1 MYNLREE
8 AKAYR
13 KNMEYHKAAEIY
25 KNIIKDCEIEN
36 LDKWLGWEYAD
47 TLKRIGYLDDAIE
60 VCKCIYKKDENF
72 KFIKDLLAWCLYEK
86 YFKNNNSI
94 NITELENIATFIT
107 KIVDGDNDK
116 TPYNKVV
123 LRMINKFKKPFVYDK
138 IIQWLEKVDL
148 SYLSS
153 EPYRV
158 STKENREV
166 ELASNLEEW
175 YYLYCKALYYK
186 KDYKKCLIYKEKA
199 FKDINKFHNSYDIW
213 LNRLEYL
220 CYKNL
225 GELNKAIEGIEV
237 LLNKRELWVCYYDLA
252 DVYMLLNENNKAI
265 LYLSKALLSNGE
277 DKSKIKAYELMGRV
291 LKNIGRYK
299 EAEMHLLYGKEI
311 RVKENWKIPDNLKED
326 LKEIDKSYKD
336 KIISLN
342 LKDDLIDIW
351 RKELLNDNRQY
362 GEIITVG
369 PNNRYGFIKG
379 ENENYYFRKNSIID
393 RRFIKQGMKVSYKLK
408 KGFDVKKNKESVE
421 AIEILIMED
430 I

>member
-1 MYNLREE
+1 MDNLREE
-8 AKAYR
+8 AKSYR
-13 KNMEYHKAAEIY
+13 KSREYNKAAEIY
-25 KNIIKDCEIEN
+25 KNIIRDCEIEN

-60 VCKCIYKKDENF
+60 VCKCIYKKDESF

-86 YFKNNNSI
+86 YFKNNNNI
-94 NITELENIATFIT
+94 NIIELEKIATFIT
-107 KIVDGDNDK
+107 KIVEGDNDK

-138 IIQWLEKVDL
+138 IIQWLEKADL
-148 SYLSS
+148 NYLSR

-158 STKENREV
+158 STKEDREV

-175 YYLYCKALYYK
+175 YYLYCKTLYYK

-342 LKDDLIDIW
+342 LKNDLIDIW

-362 GEIITVG
+362 GEIITIG

-379 ENENYYFRKNSIID
+379 ENENYYFRKSSIID

-408 KGFDVKKNKESVE
+408 KGFDVKKNTESVE